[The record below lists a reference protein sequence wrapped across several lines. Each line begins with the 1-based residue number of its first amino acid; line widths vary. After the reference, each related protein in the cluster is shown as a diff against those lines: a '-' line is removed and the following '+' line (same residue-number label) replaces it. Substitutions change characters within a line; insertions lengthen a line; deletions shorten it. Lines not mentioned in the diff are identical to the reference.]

1 MKKLLSILVLSV
13 LSCNLVVAN
22 SSDQKQIYNEYLQKI
37 FNSAVQKNE
46 KKFKEVCSQF
56 SLGKNQ
62 KQITGYNYKDPG
74 TSNIVN
80 SNILLDYMCTGFEP
94 AIGTFVGQ
102 YNHKFNHTDIPH
114 SKLCFEYMK
123 FSIGNEF
130 RSISS
135 EHSFSNRKLLQKIKQ
150 LDVPYL

>member
-1 MKKLLSILVLSV
+1 MKKLISILFLGLLFS
-13 LSCNLVVAN
+13 NLVFAN
-22 SSDQKQIYNEYLQKI
+22 ELEQKQIYQDYKEKI
-37 FNSAVQKNE
+37 FYAAEQKNE
-46 KKFKEVCSQF
+46 KKFQEVCSQF

-74 TSNIVN
+74 TDNTVN
-80 SNILLDYMCTGFEP
+80 SNILLDYMCTGFGP

-123 FSIGNEF
+123 FSIVGNELDQTLLNTHL
-130 RSISS
+130 SII
-135 EHSFSNRKLLQKIKQ
+135 NYCKKL
-150 LDVPYL
+150 